1 MTNDMT
7 NQKARASRAMVV
19 AALLAVYFIW
29 GSTYL
34 GLRFGLEGFP
44 PFLLNGFRFL
54 IAGAILLLIL
64 KIRGKAVAT
73 RRQWWNAARIGL
85 LLLVGGVGLVTI
97 AEDLGVGSGIA
108 ATAIAV
114 IPVWIALISGL
125 FGDWPHRYEWIGLA
139 VGLAGVLVLAQEGD
153 FQASPLGMALIA
165 ISPIIWAFGS
175 IWGSR
180 LDLPSSSMTTTI
192 ELLTAGAVMTLIGPL
207 IGERITQP
215 PPTVAWVALAYLAI
229 MGSLVAFTAYVYLLN
244 TVRPALATSYAY
256 VNPVVA
262 VALGLS
268 LGGEII
274 TGPVFIALPLILT
287 GVALVA
293 TSQRRSKTETET
305 TSDSPPTIRVAREE
319 AA

>member
-1 MTNDMT
+1 MKNATIT
-7 NQKARASRAMVV
+7 QKAKAPRAMIV

-34 GLRFGLEGFP
+34 GLRFGLQGFP

-54 IAGAILLLIL
+54 IAGGILFLVLR
-64 KIRGKAVAT
+64 IRGRAVAT
-73 RRQWWNAARIGL
+73 RRQSWNAARIGL

-125 FGDWPHRYEWIGLA
+125 FGSWPHRYEWIGLA

-153 FQASPLGMALIA
+153 FRASPLGMTLIV

-192 ELLTAGAVMTLIGPL
+192 ELLTAGVVMTLIGPL

-215 PPTVAWVALAYLAI
+215 PPTVAWVALAYLAVI
-229 MGSLVAFTAYVYLLN
+229 GSLIGFTAYVYLLN

-262 VALGLS
+262 VALGLT

-293 TSQRRSKTETET
+293 TSQHRGRTDATG
-305 TSDSPPTIRVAREE
+305 DSPQPVTVAQEE